1 VFGKAFK
8 ATFGVGCAIVVAII
22 AIALIGGALA
32 SKSVSGPT
40 ATTTP
45 PFAAGT
51 AAPVVPAAPAVGTKN
66 WVVIKE
72 WSGNGAKDTETFTV
86 GSEWRVDWVNS
97 GSYLGVTIY
106 DAATKFPVGLA
117 ANTQAQT
124 SDTSFQHKA
133 GTYYLSVNAIGGWK
147 VAVQDMR

>member
-1 VFGKAFK
+1 MDAPDSGPRSPS
-8 ATFGVGCAIVVAII
+8 
-22 AIALIGGALA
+22 ALR
-32 SKSVSGPT
+32 KSFAKLISARDLQPT

-45 PFAAGT
+45 PFAATT
-51 AAPVVPAAPAVGTKN
+51 AAPAAPAAGAKT

-97 GSYLGVTIY
+97 GSLLGVTIY

-117 ANTQAQT
+117 ANTTAQT

-133 GTYYLSVNAIGGWK
+133 GTYYLSVNAIGPWK
-147 VAVQDMR
+147 IAVQDMR